1 MVGDRNKTL
10 YYKVLK
16 LRKSGKSYNKISK
29 TVGVSKSTLSNW
41 LSGKK
46 WSDSITI
53 HLAKENRK
61 SSYDALI
68 KYIKLRHKETLKRHE
83 IYRIEA
89 VKDFNELK
97 SKNLFLIGLALYWG
111 EGDKTNQSKV
121 AVINSD
127 VNLLKII
134 VSFYRRILKIP
145 ETKLRAGLFIH
156 EDIDE
161 EEAIK
166 YWSSNLGLNNDQ
178 FIKTQVLPSR
188 SHRTKSKVKYG
199 MCNIYFSSVEINIKM
214 KEWIKIL
221 ARYMRA

>member
-41 LSGKK
+41 LSGKS
-46 WSDSITI
+46 WSNSITI
-53 HLAKENRK
+53 RLAKENRET
-61 SSYDALI
+61 SYYSLI
-68 KYIKLRHKETLKRHE
+68 KFSKLRHLEKVKRYK
-83 IYRIEA
+83 IYRVEA
-89 VKDFNELK
+89 AKDFDRLK
-97 SKNLFLIGLALYWG
+97 SNRLFLVGVAIYWG
-111 EGDKTNQSKV
+111 EGDKTYKGKV

-127 VNLLKII
+127 VNLLKLIA
-134 VSFYRRILKIP
+134 SFYRKILNIP
-145 ETKLRAGLFIH
+145 EEKIRAGLFIY

-161 EEAIK
+161 EKAIEF
-166 YWSSNLGLNNDQ
+166 WSSKLGLNKDQ

-188 SHRTKSKVKYG
+188 SRRTKNKVQYG
-199 MCNIYFSSVEINIKM
+199 MCNVYFSSVEINIKM

-221 ARYMRA
+221 AKYMRV